1 MKTQKLGLLTL
12 LVMIAIALAVAPGCK
27 KKMPKEADRPDGDG
41 QRIEEVAPDTSSTGM
56 TGDERSEMERDLA
69 LIQVIYFEYDRAEI
83 RQDGREA
90 IRNNADLF
98 RKWGDWTVTIEGH
111 CDERGTNEYNLA
123 LGERRARAAQRAL
136 EAEGI
141 ASSRIRT
148 ISYGEERPSDPGHTE
163 TSWSRNRRA
172 EFRANTGN

>member
-1 MKTQKLGLLTL
+1 MKTQKLGLLTIL
-12 LVMIAIALAVAPGCK
+12 IMLALALAVAPGCK
-27 KKMPKEADRPDGDG
+27 KKIPPASDGPKDGG
-41 QRIEEVAPDTSSTGM
+41 TTIEEVAPSTEETM

-69 LIQVIYFEYDRAEI
+69 LIQVIYFDYDRAEI
-83 RQDGREA
+83 RPDGREA
-90 IRNNADLF
+90 IRKNADLL
-98 RKWGDWTVTIEGH
+98 RKWTDWTVTLEGH

-123 LGERRARAAQRAL
+123 LGERRAKAAQRAL

-148 ISYGEERPSDPGHTE
+148 ISYGEERPADPGHTE

-172 EFRANTGN
+172 EFRVTTGN

>member
-1 MKTQKLGLLTL
+1 MKSQKLGLLAL
-12 LVMIAIALAVAPGCK
+12 LTMLALTLAVAPGCK
-27 KKMPKEADRPDGDG
+27 KKMPKEGDRPEDGG
-41 QRIEEVAPDTSSTGM
+41 KKIEEVTGGEDKDG
-56 TGDERSEMERDLA
+56 TTEDKISEMERDLA
-69 LIQVIYFEYDRAEI
+69 LIKVVYFDYDKSELRA
-83 RQDGREA
+83 DGREA
-90 IRNNADLF
+90 VRNNADLL
-98 RKWGDWTVTIEGH
+98 RKWPDWKVTLEGH

-172 EFRANTGN
+172 EFRVDVH

>member
-12 LVMIAIALAVAPGCK
+12 LVMLAVALAVAPGCK
-27 KKMPKEADRPDGDG
+27 KKMPKEAGRPDDSS
-41 QRIEEVAPDTSSTGM
+41 RVIEPVPADTTTGM
-56 TGDERSEMERDLA
+56 DGDTRKEIDRDLA
-69 LIQVIYFEYDRAEI
+69 LIQIVYFEYDRAEI

-90 IRNNADLF
+90 IRNNADIF

-148 ISYGEERPSDPGHTE
+148 ISYGEERPADPGHTE

>member
-1 MKTQKLGLLTL
+1 MKTQKLGLLTIL
-12 LVMIAIALAVAPGCK
+12 IMLALALAVAPGCK
-27 KKMPKEADRPDGDG
+27 KKMPKESDGPKDG
-41 QRIEEVAPDTSSTGM
+41 GTTIEEVAPTTDETM
-56 TGDERSEMERDLA
+56 TGDQRSEMERDLA

-83 RQDGREA
+83 RPDGREA
-90 IRNNADLF
+90 IRKNADLF
-98 RKWGDWTVTIEGH
+98 RKWTDWTVTLEGH

-123 LGERRARAAQRAL
+123 LGERRAKAAQRAL

-148 ISYGEERPSDPGHTE
+148 ISYGEERPADPGHTE

-172 EFRANTGN
+172 EFRVTTGN

>member
-12 LVMIAIALAVAPGCK
+12 IVMLALALAVAPGCK
-27 KKMPKEADRPDGDG
+27 KKMPKEADRPDKGAD
-41 QRIEEVAPDTSSTGM
+41 QIEEVNPDTGGDGM

-69 LIQVIYFEYDRAEI
+69 LIQTIYFEYDRSEI
-83 RQDGREA
+83 RADGREA
-90 IRNNADLF
+90 VRNNANLF
-98 RKWGDWTVTIEGH
+98 RKWENWTVTIEGH

-123 LGERRARAAQRAL
+123 LGERRAKAAQRAL

-172 EFRANTGN
+172 EFRANAGN

>member
-1 MKTQKLGLLTL
+1 MKSQKLGLLALLTL
-12 LVMIAIALAVAPGCK
+12 LALALAVAPGCK
-27 KKMPKEADRPDGDG
+27 KKSPGEDKRPDEG
-41 QRIEEVAPDTSSTGM
+41 QKIEEVTPDTGASEM

-69 LIQVIYFEYDRAEI
+69 LIQVVYFDYDKSELRA
-83 RQDGREA
+83 DGREA
-90 IRNNADLF
+90 VRNNADLL
-98 RKWGDWTVTIEGH
+98 RKWESWTVTIEGH

-172 EFRANTGN
+172 EFRVATGN